1 MIKHVCIVF
10 MLAVMCTGCA
20 STRLYVNGA
29 PAAENVSMISNPET
43 GIQAIYTVT
52 IHTPRK
58 EGKEMVDQ
66 YHHIPF
72 NCSIH
77 LSKDTTAILVT
88 LRLVNE
94 NKVSYSLWEKYDL
107 TYIEEGRPYKVEHEL
122 YSGSL
127 STNEFQLR
135 CPIKV
140 EKGDYSLEIRTK
152 EGKLLFN
159 LGKLSY
165 EYVGKEVTSRQ

>member
-1 MIKHVCIVF
+1 MKRIFIVSILLLVC
-10 MLAVMCTGCA
+10 AGCA
-20 STRLYVNGA
+20 NTKLYVNGA

-107 TYIEEGRPYKVEHEL
+107 TYVDGEKPYHVEHEL

-127 STNEFQLR
+127 SLNNFQLR

-140 EKGDYSLEIRTK
+140 DSGSYSLEVRTRK
-152 EGKLLFN
+152 GKPMFN
-159 LGKLSY
+159 IGKIAY
-165 EYVGKEVTSRQ
+165 DRARREVTNRQ